1 MTKVVSA
8 MMLAAVLPLANPA
21 LAQEPPARLLL
32 QQDRS
37 LPNTFPPVAPT
48 IMTGTSIHS
57 NGSGYVV
64 KVGSAL
70 GDFFWGDPEVVDFE
84 GRFYGFVASATSD
97 ATTSSLPMA
106 ALATDGRVLFTT
118 AAAPYRL
125 WELPA
130 DNPAGPANTV
140 AQAGTALPTE
150 LATALGLTGN
160 HFYGN
165 FLSTFSWSD
174 DQPVWRATWDAVPP
188 AGATTFPPNWS
199 LIKGHPQGSDDDAPQ
214 VLVAPGQMF
223 PNVPNPVD
231 SSTSVRAYGFTPV
244 GVARSGDNH
253 IVEIYM
259 TRTDGVTTNDDSVLV
274 LNGEG
279 LVLADTL
286 VRERALIP
294 EVIGGLPGEDY
305 RAFKAAHIA
314 ASGDYGFRV
323 QSFRPGPPTFNELLF
338 INGELALREGDVLAY
353 QDANYTLA
361 GGNLDYEL
369 MFNDQG
375 DWATNWNTVEGRDVI
390 IVNGAIVA
398 ASQVTPVDSDG
409 DGIGDTTFGLTA
421 LVIDRLAI
429 TDRRAD
435 GSVDVLF
442 QAFGTGV
449 ESTRQGVYAVTAVVA
464 ESVAWA
470 VTATVIAGQGEVD
483 PPEQTVADGEDATV
497 TVTPAAEWLV
507 AGVVGDTCEPV
518 DNADGSWT
526 AVSIAADCAIAVEFA
541 PGDRIFAN
549 GFETTLP

>member
-1 MTKVVSA
+1 MTKAVSV
-8 MMLAAVLPLANPA
+8 MVLAAALPLVQPA
-21 LAQEPPARLLL
+21 WAQEQPARLLL

-57 NGSGYVV
+57 NGMGFVV

-70 GDFFWGDPEVVDFE
+70 GDFFWGDPEVVDFD
-84 GRFYGFVASATSD
+84 GSFYGFVASATGD

-125 WELPA
+125 WEIPA
-130 DNPAGPANTV
+130 DSPTGPANTV
-140 AQAGTALPTE
+140 AQAGTALPVE
-150 LATALGLTGN
+150 LAAALGLTDDR
-160 HFYGN
+160 FYGN

-174 DQPVWRATWDAVPP
+174 DQPVWRATWDTVPP
-188 AGATTFPPNWS
+188 AGASTFPPNWS
-199 LIKGHPQGSDDDAPQ
+199 LIRGHPQGSGDAAPR
-214 VLVAPGQMF
+214 VLVAPGQQF

-231 SSTSVRAYGFTPV
+231 SSTTVRAYGFTPV
-244 GVARSGDNH
+244 GVARTGDNH

-259 TRTDGVTTNDDSVLV
+259 TRSDGVTANDDSVLV

-279 LVLADTL
+279 LVLAGTL
-286 VRERALIP
+286 VRERNLIP
-294 EVIGGLPGEDY
+294 ESIGGLPGEDY
-305 RAFKAAHIA
+305 RAFKAAHTS
-314 ASGDYGFRV
+314 ASGDHGFRV

-338 INGELALREGDVLAY
+338 INGELALREGDVLAFKG
-353 QDANYTLA
+353 DDYTLA

-369 MFNDQG
+369 VFNDQG
-375 DWATNWNTVEGRDVI
+375 DWASNWNTAEGRDVI

-409 DGIGDTTFGLTA
+409 DGIGDTTFGLMA

-442 QAFGTGV
+442 QAFGTGAQAA
-449 ESTRQGVYAVTAVVA
+449 RQGVYALGIVVA
-464 ESVAWA
+464 EPVTWT

-483 PPEQTVADGEDATV
+483 PEAQVVADNGDATV
-497 TVTPAAEWLV
+497 TLIPAPDWLV
-507 AGVVGDTCEPV
+507 AGVVGDTCEPA
-518 DNADGSWT
+518 DNGDGSWT
-526 AVSIAADCAIAVEFA
+526 ASAITDDCAIAVEFE

-549 GFETTLP
+549 GFEGKG